1 MLTLRGSSSAV
12 AVGSFSKPLLVI
24 GSVSSSPTYAGSRTP
39 FSLLTGTER
48 IKETIMSG
56 GLSKYNVIWLRST

>member
-24 GSVSSSPTYAGSRTP
+24 GSVSSSPTYAGSRIP

-48 IKETIMSG
+48 IKETIMSI
-56 GLSKYNVIWLRST
+56 GL